1 MKSRR
6 TKSQQIFVSLFAVGM
21 GLWALSLLSD
31 AMTGSWLRSEQSAF
45 AAETTSSGRSG
56 IILEI
61 KGPIG
66 PAIADYFVTELDK
79 ANAAGIDVIIIEMDT
94 PGGLDTSMREII
106 QSILASSS
114 PVVTYVSPPGARAA
128 SAGLYILVASHV
140 AAMAPGTNT
149 GAATPIEIGGGSMPF
164 PRARE
169 EDPGPV
175 GDDGDEGEFAEEG
188 AASDRDQTPALGNQ
202 EALRAKVINDAT
214 AYIRSLAEMR
224 GRNVEWV
231 ERAVTAAESLSASEA
246 LELNVID
253 LVASDISSLVAQL
266 EGIEVELSS
275 GKVGQLSTEG
285 IVLERVVPGWLT
297 RFLAFIS
304 NPNVAFIFMSIG
316 TTGIIIE
323 MWNPGGIFPGTLG
336 VVSLIIG
343 LYSFQVLPVNWAG
356 AALVG
361 IGIVLIVA
369 EAYTPSLGLLGF
381 FGLVLFVSGSL
392 LLFPSDTPGFT
403 LSRTLIFSVS
413 GVVAL
418 FLGVILF
425 AVAET
430 RHRGAVTGSEAMQ
443 GRSCTVTK
451 WEGCEGWVILDGELW
466 KARSEDT
473 HEIGETTDVVDVD
486 GLIVLI

>member
-1 MKSRR
+1 MIPGSWRG
-6 TKSQQIFVSLFAVGM
+6 SEWAAFADEG
-21 GLWALSLLSD
+21 LSL
-31 AMTGSWLRSEQSAF
+31 GK
-45 AAETTSSGRSG
+45 SG

-61 KGPIG
+61 KGPVG
-66 PAIADYFVTELDK
+66 PAVADYLVTELDK
-79 ANAAGIDVIIIEMDT
+79 ANAAGIDIIIIEMDT

-106 QSILASSS
+106 KSILASSS

-149 GAATPIEIGGGSMPF
+149 GAATPVEIGGGSMPI
-164 PRARE
+164 PRRRDEGPEPGGDDDELAE
-169 EDPGPV
+169 EDV
-175 GDDGDEGEFAEEG
+175 
-188 AASDRDQTPALGNQ
+188 ASDRGEAPALGNR

-246 LELNVID
+246 LQLNVID

-266 EGIEVELSS
+266 EGLEVELSS
-275 GKVGQLSTEG
+275 GEVRQLSTEG

-361 IGIVLIVA
+361 IGIVLIMA

-381 FGLVLFVSGSL
+381 FGLALFVSGSL

-403 LSRTLIFSVS
+403 LSRTVIFSVS

-418 FLGVILF
+418 FLGAILF

-466 KARSEDT
+466 KARSEDH
-473 HEIGETTDVVDVD
+473 HEIGETADVVDVD

>member
-1 MKSRR
+1 MDMRNKH
-6 TKSQQIFVSLFAVGM
+6 KISQRLFVSLFVVGI
-21 GLWALSLLSD
+21 GLWAISIFSGV
-31 AMTGSWLRSEQSAF
+31 AISPLRGSEQQAF
-45 AAETTSSGRSG
+45 ADEVPSAGKRG
-56 IILEI
+56 VILEI

-66 PAIADYFVTELDK
+66 PAVSDYLITEFDK
-79 ANAAGIDVIIIEMDT
+79 ASAAGSDIIIIEMDT

-106 QSILASSS
+106 QAILASPS
-114 PVVTYVSPPGARAA
+114 PVVTYVSPSGARAA

-140 AAMAPGTNT
+140 AAMSPGTNT
-149 GAATPIEIGGGSMPF
+149 GAATPIEIGGGSKPF
-164 PRARE
+164 PLPSDEDTEPASGDSERSE
-169 EDPGPV
+169 E
-175 GDDGDEGEFAEEG
+175 
-188 AASDRDQTPALGNQ
+188 ASDSGRDQAPALGNQ

-224 GRNVEWV
+224 ERNVEWV
-231 ERAVTAAESLSASEA
+231 ERAVTAAESLSANEA

-266 EGIEVELSS
+266 DGLEVELSS
-275 GKVGQLSTEG
+275 GEVRQLSTEG

-381 FGLVLFVSGSL
+381 FGLILFVSGSL

-403 LSRTLIFSVS
+403 LSRSLIFSVS
-413 GVVAL
+413 GVVAV
-418 FLGVILF
+418 FLGAILF

-430 RHRGAVTGSEAMQ
+430 RHRSAVTGAEAMQ
-443 GRSCTVTK
+443 GRSCTVAE
-451 WEGCEGWVILDGELW
+451 WEGSEGWVVLDGELW
-466 KARSEDT
+466 KAQSKGP
-473 HEIGETTDVVDVD
+473 HEIGEITNVVDVN
-486 GLIVLI
+486 GLIIQI